1 MGVAWDKA
9 VQPVFDAHC
18 ISCHDAS
25 NTAGIA
31 PYTITDPTGMTSV
44 TWTFNLTGA
53 MIPLTVGGTMLETY
67 TASYFSVAGPDMEA
81 IQKAHLV
88 ISGNPN
94 VSYATALDAAHSK
107 LFADQGFGLN
117 AVQQYPT
124 QDVSQKKFSFQ
135 SHLAKHGQPEMTA
148 DEYHVLQLA
157 VDMGLNFYAR
167 ENNPHTSAY

>member
-18 ISCHDAS
+18 IACHDAS

-31 PYTITDPTGMTSV
+31 PYTISDPVGMTSV

-53 MIPLTVGGTMLETY
+53 AIPLTVGGTMLMTY

-81 IQKAHLV
+81 IMKAKLV

-94 VSYATALDAAHSK
+94 VSYASPLDAKHSK
-107 LFADQGFGLN
+107 LFADPGFGLN

-124 QDVSQKKFSFQ
+124 QSVGTKAFSFTG
-135 SHLAKHGQPEMTA
+135 HLAKHGQPEMTA
-148 DEYHVLQLA
+148 DEYHVLILA
-157 VDMGLNFYAR
+157 ADMGLNFYAR
-167 ENNPHTSAY
+167 ENNPHSATY